1 MAEPERTSHAASSP
15 SLQGRAA
22 GAFPKQGRTA
32 GPLAGFLARVRPQV
46 EELLVRY
53 RIPASAAEEILQA
66 TLQVLVWKWE
76 SVRNREAWLMAVM
89 ERKCRLVVA
98 AGEAKSGE

>member
-1 MAEPERTSHAASSP
+1 MAEPERKSYSVSSP
-15 SLQGRAA
+15 APRGRAEEA
-22 GAFPKQGRTA
+22 LPGEGRTA
-32 GPLAGFLARVRPQV
+32 GPLAGFLERVRPQV

-53 RIPASAAEEILQA
+53 RVPASAAEEILQT

-76 SVRNREAWLMAVM
+76 SVHNREAWLMAVM

-98 AGEAKSGE
+98 AGEASTGE